1 MKTHRALRVLLSSA
15 VLFLAAGSAFA
26 AWPAKPINVIVPWSP
41 GGASD
46 LTGRTLAAEMEKT
59 LGVRISITNTPG
71 GAGAIGTQAMLDAP
85 RDGYTWS
92 ANADGSI
99 VTYQAL
105 DMLKAS
111 HKDYASF
118 MAVFTI
124 LAGYLASVAVFQ
136 IGSLLLPLF
145 R

>member
-1 MKTHRALRVLLSSA
+1 M
-15 VLFLAAGSAFA
+15 AGETDQCDC
-26 AWPAKPINVIVPWSP
+26 PWSP

-71 GAGAIGTQAMLDAP
+71 GAGAIGTQAMFDAP

-105 DMLKAS
+105 DMLKQS
-111 HKDYASF
+111 HKDMRRSWRSSRR
-118 MAVFTI
+118 T
-124 LAGYLASVAVFQ
+124 
-136 IGSLLLPLF
+136 
-145 R
+145 

>member
-1 MKTHRALRVLLSSA
+1 MKSIRFISAMTALVLVLA
-15 VLFLAAGSAFA
+15 VSGAAFA
-26 AWPAKPINVIVPWSP
+26 AWPEKPVNVIVPWSP

-46 LTGRTLAAEMEKT
+46 LTARTLAAEMETILKT
-59 LGVRISITNTPG
+59 RLSVTNTPG
-71 GAGAIGTQAMLDAP
+71 GAGAIGTQAMFDAP

-105 DMLKAS
+105 DMLKQS

-118 MAVFTI
+118 MAVFTPNVI
-124 LAGYLASVAVFQ
+124 CVPATRPSTT
-136 IGSLLLPLF
+136 
-145 R
+145 